1 MKAKKFTYNYQITS
15 TDLDELNHLNNIR
28 SIELILD
35 AAKQHWEHLASTK
48 LKTEFDWFLVEHHIK
63 YKSQGFLGDQLKLV
77 TWVENTSAIKSVR
90 IVEVYRDD
98 TLLTTSTTTWC
109 LVNQA
114 TKTLSKIPPE
124 ILSLFD

>member
-1 MKAKKFTYNYQITS
+1 MKADCFTYKYEVAPKDI
-15 TDLDELNHLNNIR
+15 DELNHLNNIR
-28 SIELILD
+28 SIELVLD

-48 LKTEFDWFLVEHHIK
+48 LKSEFAWFLVEHHIK
-63 YKSQGFLGDQLKLV
+63 YKSQGFLGDQLSIV
-77 TWVENTSAIKSVR
+77 TWVKTTSGVKSIRV
-90 IVEVYRDD
+90 VEIYRND

-124 ILSLFD
+124 ILSLFN